1 MAHQN
6 LTALNSFEPPKT
18 ENSCHFVIQ
27 SIRSKCVWWLPTK
40 VREGENGFPVQ
51 RNLSL
56 IKDHILFPWIQ
67 QGNEVSTLNM

>member
-40 VREGENGFPVQ
+40 VREGEHGFPVQ
-51 RNLSL
+51 
-56 IKDHILFPWIQ
+56 
-67 QGNEVSTLNM
+67 